1 MTSVVAKLYDATGA
15 QIAELPDFADVQIQ
29 DKLSDPGSWT
39 MKYDRGGRNFDL
51 LIQDQDLSIKFF
63 VDGDEIYE
71 GVIEEDNW
79 DETAEDGAVTLAGR
93 NWAGQF
99 EFAKVYPQG
108 GVTAVNEG
116 WKFTNASPGNIFY
129 SLLVAAHGRGTVPDL
144 TVDFT
149 TSLDSN
155 GQPWANTQSITIKT
169 GVSLL
174 DIITNFGKAGYA
186 DWRMNGK
193 VLSMYNPRTVLG
205 EQSGVTFRRSR
216 DIKSAPRSRS
226 RRKLGTVYLVGGD
239 DNKAVE
245 RVDASAVAARGR
257 KEQFVS
263 QGGVTDTGTLN
274 VVGDLNLAVFADN
287 RLSKTH
293 TLVFSDDVVDLLNPN
308 YNFETDLT
316 GWQGLNA
323 TITREA
329 TPGTVPFSG
338 SWSMKIVPD
347 GVGQFPR
354 AESDQ
359 LPVLPGKAY
368 RIQGYQMCETSRSVD
383 LNLNWYDASH
393 AYVATSTVSHTMV
406 AGAWQEFDGTFVCP
420 AGCAYVSIDPTV
432 PNFPPATDVLWSDEI
447 VLTHTTEL
455 PKPWRDY
462 IPGLYVDTDLT
473 GDVENYR
480 LVAMTVTMGTD
491 GFLNGEITL
500 NDVFEEREIL
510 LDDAITTLTGGSSGA
525 GSNPPTTAKDTTIP
539 DAPTGLNGLSN
550 VYLSGRGVQ
559 WAQATLNWAAVIT
572 NTDGTTIDDFD
583 RYEINWWYTDEPS
596 IVHFLNASDNL
607 VNISGLIPA
616 KNFTYKVRAWD
627 SNAHKSAFSAEYA
640 FDLDS
645 DTTPPPVP
653 SAPVV
658 ANYLGLLRAT
668 WDGLGSA
675 GEIMPL
681 DFRYAEV
688 WYSTVNDF
696 TPGDV
701 GSVLADILPAKGSAN
716 ISGLTY
722 GTTYYVK
729 LRSVDEDDNISA
741 ASVQGSG
748 TPQQVVQTDIGNNVI
763 DFSNIRFKD
772 VGNLVPDG
780 SFELATTAQIIN
792 TAVFDVV
799 TNPLGATAAPS
810 PKVLRCKTGTATYTV
825 NSGVSV
831 SPDEKYAMVYSYM
844 GSGLAGADSVK
855 LRLHF
860 TLRDGTTTDVDYKTF
875 NSTTNGAT
883 FTLRQSVYNSVPANA
898 VSMDVQVV
906 VSIATAGAF
915 LYLDEWE
922 VRQQAGTVLIADA
935 AVTNALIANLAVNN
949 AKIADVSAGKLTV
962 GTLTAD
968 ITLSARIKTA
978 DTGARVEINS
988 GGIGA
993 WNSSGTQTVSI
1004 AGADGSVTIV
1014 GQLKSGV
1021 SGQRIEINPTSTFLP
1036 EIRFYPSTGS
1046 NYGFL
1051 NAFSPAGSAYAYVGL
1066 NSGQFTANSQT
1077 CVYRLYMTDTACTL
1091 ETIRS
1096 DTQVTLGG
1104 AWKISPDYASG
1115 WVITTTQ
1122 RQGYIDL
1129 YGGGG
1134 QGTHNLG
1141 LSLGH
1146 NGTSDNDDAFFNVY
1160 KDGSFDMVGTW
1171 VRSVGWANSAV
1182 QNDTDSSSSAIAGF
1196 LWNWG
1201 TTQNSTIYPSD
1212 TYRDSPAHAT
1222 SVDTL
1227 STTGYGLNID
1237 GGSSG
1242 ACAHN
1247 FWGWR

>member
-63 VDGDEIYE
+63 VDGDEIFE

-79 DETAEDGAVTLAGR
+79 DETAEDGPVTLAGR

-129 SLLVAAHGRGTVPDL
+129 SLLVSAHGRGTVPDL

-149 TSLDSN
+149 TSTDSN

-174 DIITNFGKAGYA
+174 DILTNFGKAGYA

-245 RVDASAVAARGR
+245 RIDASAVAARGR

-308 YNFETDLT
+308 YNFEANLT

-323 TITREA
+323 TITRES
-329 TPGTVPFSG
+329 TPGTPPFSG

-347 GVGQFPR
+347 GVGQYPR
-354 AESDQ
+354 AESNQ
-359 LPVLPGKAY
+359 YPVLPGKSY
-368 RIQGYQMCETSRSVD
+368 RIRGYQMCETSRSVD

-393 AYVATSTVSHTMV
+393 AYMTTSSVSHTMV

-420 AGCAYVSIDPTV
+420 AGAAYVSIDPTV
-432 PNFPPATDVLWSDEI
+432 PNFPPATDVLWVDEV

-462 IPGLYVDTDLT
+462 IPGLYVNTDLT
-473 GDVENYR
+473 GETENYR

-525 GSNPPTTAKDTTIP
+525 GSNPPTKAKDTTIP
-539 DAPTGLNGLSN
+539 DAPTGLAGLSALYAN
-550 VYLSGRGVQ
+550 GRGVQ
-559 WAQATLNWAAVIT
+559 WAQATLNWAAVVT
-572 NTDGTTIDDFD
+572 NTDGSVIDDFD
-583 RYEINWWYTDEPS
+583 RYELHWWYTGEES
-596 IVHFLNASDNL
+596 IVHNVSSSDNL
-607 VNISGLIPA
+607 INLSGLIPT
-616 KNFTYKVRAWD
+616 KEFNYKVRAWD
-627 SNAHKSAFSAEYA
+627 SNAHKSSFSTTYTFTLA
-640 FDLDS
+640 S
-645 DTTPPPVP
+645 DTTAPPVP
-653 SAPVV
+653 STPVV
-658 ANYLGLLRAT
+658 ANYLGLLRIT

-675 GEIMPL
+675 GEIMPA
-681 DFRYAEV
+681 DFMHVEV
-688 WYSTVNDF
+688 WYSTVNNF
-696 TPGDV
+696 TPGDP
-701 GSVLADILPAKGSAN
+701 GSVLADYLPAKGSTN
-716 ISGLTY
+716 VSGLTY
-722 GTTYYVK
+722 GTTYYAK
-729 LRSVDEDDNISA
+729 LRSVDVNENISA
-741 ASVQGSG
+741 ASVQASG
-748 TPQQVVQTDIGNNVI
+748 TPQQVVNTDIGGNVI

-792 TAVFDVV
+792 TSVFTVQ

-810 PKVLRCKTGTATYTV
+810 PKVLRCATGTATYTV
-825 NSGVSV
+825 TSGLSV
-831 SPDEKYAMVYSYM
+831 SSDEVYAMIYSYM
-844 GSGLAGADSVK
+844 GVGLAGSDTVK

-860 TLRDGTTTDVDYKTF
+860 TKRDGTTQDIDYKTW
-875 NSTTNGAT
+875 NSTTNGAV
-883 FTLRQSVYNSVPANA
+883 FTLRESVYNSVPANA
-898 VSMDVQVV
+898 ITMDIQIV

-935 AVTNALIANLAVNN
+935 AISNAKIANLAVND
-949 AKIADVSAGKLTV
+949 AKIQNVSAGKLTV

-993 WNSSGTQTVSI
+993 WNASGTQTVAI
-1004 AGADGSVTIV
+1004 ASSTGSVTIV
-1014 GQLKSGV
+1014 GQLKSGTT
-1021 SGQRIEINPTSTFLP
+1021 GQRIEINPTSTMLP
-1036 EIRFYPSTGS
+1036 EIRFYPDSGS

-1051 NAFSPAGSAYAYVGL
+1051 NGFSPSGSASVFMGL

-1077 CVYRLYMTDTACTL
+1077 CVYRLYMTDSACTL

-1096 DTQVTLGG
+1096 DTQATLGG

-1115 WVITTTQ
+1115 WVITTSQ

-1134 QGTHNLG
+1134 QGTHELG

-1146 NGTSDNDDAFFNVY
+1146 NGSSDNDDAFLNVY

-1171 VRSVGWANSAV
+1171 FRSVGWPNSAV
-1182 QNDTDSSSSAIAGF
+1182 QNDTDSSSSTIAGF
-1196 LWNWG
+1196 IENFG
-1201 TTQNSTIYPSD
+1201 TTQNSQIYPSCQ
-1212 TYRDSPAHAT
+1212 YRDSPGKGTAI
-1222 SVDTL
+1222 DTL
-1227 STTGYGLNID
+1227 STSSFGFNIA

-1242 ACAHN
+1242 ACGLN
-1247 FWGWR
+1247 WWGWR